1 MTKQLSFL
9 PKIDRTETQKE
20 LEGVLEEVRIYR
32 QFGMMRQEMKVTPS
46 YEIRYHGPTNDVGN
60 PLEDVALA
68 NLKQQEREEWLKK
81 MSFRI
86 DQFLS
91 RLGNGYAGKIQRDII
106 NKRYLEEECVYD
118 YMVFNEIGMAER
130 TYGRWKAKVFYKL
143 AFALGLEVYEIK
155 KNYGGDDL

>member
-1 MTKQLSFL
+1 MTKQLFFL
-9 PKIDRTETQKE
+9 PKIDRTATQKE

-32 QFGMMRQEMKVTPS
+32 QFGMIRQEMKVTPS
-46 YEIRYHGPTNDVGN
+46 YEVRYHGPTHTVGK

-68 NLKQQEREEWLKK
+68 NIEQIKREEWLKK

-106 NKRYLEEECVYD
+106 NKRYLEEEGVYD
-118 YMVFNEIGMAER
+118 YMVSNEIGMAER

-143 AFALGLEVYEIK
+143 AFALGLEVYEQK
-155 KNYGGDDL
+155 KQYGGDDL